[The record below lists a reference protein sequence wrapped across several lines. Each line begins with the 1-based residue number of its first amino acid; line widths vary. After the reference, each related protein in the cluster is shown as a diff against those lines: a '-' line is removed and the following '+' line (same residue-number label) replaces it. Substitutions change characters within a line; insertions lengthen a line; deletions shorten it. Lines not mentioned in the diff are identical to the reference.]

1 MLVHALFK
9 RTYRKAGGGPQGRQE
24 NRPLMTTFFSSSSSS
39 PGLLFSFL
47 QRRFLFYCTVILWP
61 PSPPLP
67 STVSKWK
74 EPFLLRS
81 VGLPSSW
88 PSPSDREVFACN
100 RAGGGRKVVGARPC
114 REPGP
119 RGGVGGGGGGPY
131 QRQEET
137 ERGAGRFLFWSDGD
151 DASPSIVTFFFA
163 PLFIPLRTEG
173 RRRGQPS
180 PGPQRSSVFLQLLPR
195 DTVSPFFPLPAN
207 GSLCTRAQVRKLYR
221 ESSARSD
228 AIKC

>member
-1 MLVHALFK
+1 M
-9 RTYRKAGGGPQGRQE
+9 
-24 NRPLMTTFFSSSSSS
+24 
-39 PGLLFSFL
+39 
-47 QRRFLFYCTVILWP
+47 
-61 PSPPLP
+61 
-67 STVSKWK
+67 
-74 EPFLLRS
+74 LRS

-100 RAGGGRKVVGARPC
+100 RAG
-114 REPGP
+114 
-119 RGGVGGGGGGPY
+119 RGKKGGGGGTGGRGPVVS
-131 QRQEET
+131 QDPVVSAAAAAAAAAAVRIRGKKKLREG
-137 ERGAGRFLFWSDGD
+137 RGAFYSGPTATTPPPRS
-151 DASPSIVTFFFA
+151 SPFFA